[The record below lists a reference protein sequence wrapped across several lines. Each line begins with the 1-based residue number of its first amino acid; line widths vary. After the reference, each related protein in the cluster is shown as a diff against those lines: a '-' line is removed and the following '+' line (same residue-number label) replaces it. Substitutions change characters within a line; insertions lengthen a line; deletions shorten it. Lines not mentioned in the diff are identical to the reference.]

1 MKMLR
6 LYMDPEAAP
15 SQHMKATL
23 PNGSSVSYTHSF
35 PADFLRGLSTRSKP
49 KPSYRYLGTT
59 ISTEREIARPP
70 AGNPD
75 PQPTVTRRF
84 SGFASAST
92 LASFPSAC
100 ASTSTDKRTFDFTT
114 FRPEKTLYKTWDEM
128 TENEEFDAEDAGY
141 DEAYD
146 SRVPFRW
153 DDEAAELMPVPHPD
167 L

>member
-35 PADFLRGLSTRSKP
+35 PANFLSGLSTRPKP
-49 KPSYRYLGTT
+49 KSSYRYLGTT

-84 SGFASAST
+84 SQGFSNFPSAHKSAST
-92 LASFPSAC
+92 GAATFNFSHSQVE
-100 ASTSTDKRTFDFTT
+100 RTI
-114 FRPEKTLYKTWDEM
+114 YKTWDEM
-128 TENEEFDAEDAGY
+128 TEDEEFDAEDAGY
-141 DEAYD
+141 DEGHD